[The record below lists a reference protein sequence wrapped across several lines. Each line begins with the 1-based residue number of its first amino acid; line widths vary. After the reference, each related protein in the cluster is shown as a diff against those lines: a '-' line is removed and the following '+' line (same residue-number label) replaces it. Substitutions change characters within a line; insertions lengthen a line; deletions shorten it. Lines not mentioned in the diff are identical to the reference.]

1 MIKKIAIIL
10 SFFVF
15 GGCSSNDR
23 VSREVFEEVNKSM
36 EIKKVNEADLI
47 KEALKW
53 GNEISQEAQ
62 EQLIAALQN
71 AIAEK
76 GVPGAIE
83 FCNEQAFPILEEMS
97 TKYNVNIR
105 RASNDYRNPKDKPL
119 DYEEMIL
126 DAFEYNLENELPVE
140 PNIQKIEGGE
150 VLHYA
155 KVIQIPGALC
165 LNCHGNP
172 ETEISPDTREKLK
185 ALYPEDK
192 AIGHKIGDLRGIWSI
207 RIPRKEVVKR
217 M

>member
-1 MIKKIAIIL
+1 MRKKIVIIL
-10 SFFVF
+10 SALVF
-15 GGCSSNDR
+15 GSCGTNER

-83 FCNEQAFPILEEMS
+83 FCNEQAFPILEEVS
-97 TKYNVNIR
+97 TKYHVNIR

-140 PNIQKIEGGE
+140 PNIQKLEGGE

-172 ETEISPDTREKLK
+172 ETEISPETREKLK
-185 ALYPEDK
+185 KLYPDDR
-192 AIGHKIGDLRGIWSI
+192 ATGHKTGDLRGMWSI
-207 RIPRKEVVKR
+207 RLPKKEVVKR